1 MNTYYLHDGTSDSG
15 PFYIEELKAK
25 KITKTTSVW
34 CEGMIDWTNAGDVEE
49 LKKLFFMTSPSIKP
63 IIAHSTSSKKRYIS
77 EIKKIASANKIIVFI
92 AVGIVVLSIGTLIF
106 NTILEGR
113 TLKLEQRNNQTEYNN
128 RQYKI
133 QEKEIQDQKKFIAE
147 QNKLEAAR
155 ILKERKQVINNRL
168 LEIKNLLTLANL
180 NVEKSYNELKAV
192 QGFQLLRTNNERKN
206 HINSIENNIQFWH
219 NEIEQ
224 LERESSMLSL
234 ELEKIH

>member
-25 KITKTTSVW
+25 KITKSTSVW

-49 LKKLFFMTSPSIKP
+49 LKKLFFMTSP

-133 QEKEIQDQKKFIAE
+133 QEKEIQDQKKFIAD

-168 LEIKNLLTLANL
+168 LEIKNLLTLASL

-192 QGFQLLRTNNERKN
+192 QGFQLFRTNNERKN

-224 LERESSMLSL
+224 LESESSMLSL

>member
-1 MNTYYLHDGTSDSG
+1 
-15 PFYIEELKAK
+15 
-25 KITKTTSVW
+25 
-34 CEGMIDWTNAGDVEE
+34 MIDWTNAGDVEE
-49 LKKLFFMTSPSIKP
+49 LKKLFFMTSP

-133 QEKEIQDQKKFIAE
+133 QEKEIQDQKKFIAD

-168 LEIKNLLTLANL
+168 LEIKNLLTLASL

-192 QGFQLLRTNNERKN
+192 QGFQLFRTNNERKN

-224 LERESSMLSL
+224 LESESSMLSL

>member
-1 MNTYYLHDGTSDSG
+1 M
-15 PFYIEELKAK
+15 
-25 KITKTTSVW
+25 
-34 CEGMIDWTNAGDVEE
+34 
-49 LKKLFFMTSPSIKP
+49 
-63 IIAHSTSSKKRYIS
+63 
-77 EIKKIASANKIIVFI
+77 
-92 AVGIVVLSIGTLIF
+92 
-106 NTILEGR
+106 EGR